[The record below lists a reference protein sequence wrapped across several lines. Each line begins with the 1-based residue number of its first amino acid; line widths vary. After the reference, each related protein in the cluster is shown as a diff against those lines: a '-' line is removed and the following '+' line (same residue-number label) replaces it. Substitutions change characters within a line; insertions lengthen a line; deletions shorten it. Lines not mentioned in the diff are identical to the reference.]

1 MQDEQQTTRPARRI
15 HRRRLQ
21 RPATASGYRVD
32 TFREVIYRHG
42 GTMGLLALAGLLLPG
57 AWEAFQATTEPA
69 LVTPRPYLIGV
80 AAMVVFFIV
89 WSARRPQPVARQVRW
104 VLYLLFISIVEE
116 VAFRLTIPL
125 FLGTSMGW
133 LVANVLSNLV
143 FAGLHY
149 VTLRWKLRNCI
160 VTFLG
165 GMGLSQL
172 LTNGDLTLVIMVHWV
187 GTFLNTPFP
196 PHKKKGEDDQAI
208 EPGMR

>member
-1 MQDEQQTTRPARRI
+1 MQGEQRAAPAKPRRA

-21 RPATASGYRVD
+21 RPATPDGYRVD

-42 GTMGLLALAGLLLPG
+42 GTMGLLALLGLLLPG
-57 AWEAFQATTEPA
+57 AWGAFQATTA
-69 LVTPRPYLIGV
+69 ATVANPRLYLIGLV
-80 AAMVVFFIV
+80 AMVVFFLL
-89 WSARRPQPVARQVRW
+89 WSARGPQPAPRQIRW

-116 VAFRLTIPL
+116 VAFRLAFPL
-125 FLGTSMGW
+125 FLGSKTGW
-133 LVANVLSNLV
+133 LAANVCCNLV

-149 VTLRWKLRNCI
+149 VTLRWKLRNC
-160 VTFLG
+160 VGTFLG

-196 PHKKKGEDDQAI
+196 PPRTKGEDD
-208 EPGMR
+208 